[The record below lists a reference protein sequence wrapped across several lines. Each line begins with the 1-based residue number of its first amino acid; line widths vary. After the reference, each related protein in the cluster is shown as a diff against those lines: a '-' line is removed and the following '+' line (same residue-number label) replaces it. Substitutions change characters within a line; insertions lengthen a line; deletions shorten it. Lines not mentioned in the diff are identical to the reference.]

1 MADKRIKDLAA
12 TASSPSGDDFIVIDG
27 AANGTRR
34 IDAEVFALDENVPL
48 FPTLVYDGTNGAT
61 EFLYGDIPSSWKI
74 NNTDITQLY
83 IGNSVTSIG
92 SYAFQGCSNFTGNLT
107 IGNSVTT
114 IGSNA
119 FRYCS
124 GFTGN
129 LTIGTSV
136 TTIGSGAF
144 RDCYGFT
151 GDLTIGNSVTTIGS
165 FAFYYCNALAG
176 DLIIA
181 NSVTS
186 IESNAFFGTSFART
200 IISER
205 TTIPNDFARNAY
217 LQGELVL
224 PNNLTSIG
232 SFAFYD
238 CSGLTGNFVIPSGV
252 TSIGSRAFFY
262 CANLTGN
269 IVLPNSVTT
278 IGSEAFIIC
287 FLLTS
292 AYLNQPI
299 EQIGSGAF
307 QDSGITNVYIGP
319 DATGYTLGS
328 GQTIGGK
335 SGITVSAWTNYPNVP

>member
-74 NNTDITQLY
+74 NNTDVTQLY
-83 IGNSVTSIG
+83 IGNSATSIGSYAFYSCGGFTGNLTIPNSVTSIG
-92 SYAFQGCSNFTGNLT
+92 SYAFSRCSNFTGNLT

-114 IGSNA
+114 IGSGA
-119 FRYCS
+119 FFYCS
-124 GFTGN
+124 GFTG
-129 LTIGTSV
+129 
-136 TTIGSGAF
+136 
-144 RDCYGFT
+144 
-151 GDLTIGNSVTTIGS
+151 
-165 FAFYYCNALAG
+165 
-176 DLIIA
+176 DLIIP
-181 NSVTS
+181 NSITR
-186 IESNAFFGTSFART
+186 IGDNAFFGTSFART